1 MKSGYHQ
8 VEIFEDHEERT
19 AFSVGLLGLY
29 EYNRMP
35 FGLTNSPATYQRLME
50 NVLADIHLKM
60 CCVFIDDVIIFGK
73 TYEEQL
79 HNLQLVFNRI
89 KVANLKLS
97 PKNCEFLKR
106 KVKFVGHIVSEEGI
120 EIDPSKTDKVTN
132 WPKPQTPEDVRRFL
146 RFVRILREIYSE
158 LQHCKQTIN

>member
-1 MKSGYHQ
+1 M
-8 VEIFEDHEERT
+8 
-19 AFSVGLLGLY
+19 
-29 EYNRMP
+29 
-35 FGLTNSPATYQRLME
+35 YQRLLE
-50 NVLADIHLKM
+50 NVLADIYLKM
-60 CCVFIDDVIIFGK
+60 CCVFIDDVIIFRK
-73 TYEEQL
+73 TYGEQL

-146 RFVRILREIYSE
+146 RFVRILRAIY
-158 LQHCKQTIN
+158 